1 MIVSFRL
8 FESLLEDK
16 SYVELYK
23 KYFSDYKSL
32 DGVQMSDELGE
43 RILDSDPTENKEYK
57 QWLFTMFKK
66 YDFSEYESELNT
78 VKELLRIYNIGKNRL
93 PRDNEFKNIA
103 NVKTFDNLREV
114 VRYIEENELHIS
126 KKERL
131 KEKRAK
137 SKIAVHDE
145 YIEIHDDPEWKIIIP
160 LSHPQSKFW
169 ADGAN
174 WCTASASNDMG
185 HFETYSSDS
194 PLYIFHNK
202 SNSQLNHQLFLGVT
216 KGKEFKNYRNEEVSL
231 LNFLQ
236 KYPDLAESLMEF
248 WSTGNKVLKNSLGT
262 FLSRYLEKPEENF
275 SVVADLLFQG
285 NTFLNLK
292 DIDLEKILIGSF
304 KRLNFE
310 VIKKILEKNPELVN
324 KVLPNGMTPLMST
337 IKFKS
342 PANTPEQDDM
352 MTLEVCKY
360 LIKMGAD
367 GSGVTESSKS
377 NVLLEALHEKKYK
390 TLMLIKDLP
399 NYDRNP
405 SSEIE
410 MKNKS
415 AFYLSTIQL
424 TPEGSDDTLSYK
436 DFSDLTASFITHGME
451 LDGFMQ
457 GPRMFNPIVLIILR
471 YMIEKNESIIEM
483 IRVFLENGASP
494 CVSLENFEEMKV
506 PKENIP
512 DIMTLLLEYK
522 EKTKCE

>member
-1 MIVSFRL
+1 
-8 FESLLEDK
+8 
-16 SYVELYK
+16 
-23 KYFSDYKSL
+23 
-32 DGVQMSDELGE
+32 
-43 RILDSDPTENKEYK
+43 
-57 QWLFTMFKK
+57 
-66 YDFSEYESELNT
+66 
-78 VKELLRIYNIGKNRL
+78 
-93 PRDNEFKNIA
+93 
-103 NVKTFDNLREV
+103 
-114 VRYIEENELHIS
+114 
-126 KKERL
+126 
-131 KEKRAK
+131 
-137 SKIAVHDE
+137 
-145 YIEIHDDPEWKIIIP
+145 
-160 LSHPQSKFW
+160 
-169 ADGAN
+169 
-174 WCTASASNDMG
+174 
-185 HFETYSSDS
+185 
-194 PLYIFHNK
+194 
-202 SNSQLNHQLFLGVT
+202 
-216 KGKEFKNYRNEEVSL
+216 
-231 LNFLQ
+231 
-236 KYPDLAESLMEF
+236 
-248 WSTGNKVLKNSLGT
+248 
-262 FLSRYLEKPEENF
+262 
-275 SVVADLLFQG
+275 
-285 NTFLNLK
+285 
-292 DIDLEKILIGSF
+292 
-304 KRLNFE
+304 
-310 VIKKILEKNPELVN
+310 
-324 KVLPNGMTPLMST
+324 
-337 IKFKS
+337 
-342 PANTPEQDDM
+342 M